1 MRKHHRG
8 PGTPD
13 SKQVG
18 GAACV
23 AILALGLFMKYWWL
37 ILIILVLYILV
48 LIIFNS

>member
-13 SKQVG
+13 SKPVS